1 MQKILIVED
10 DSDIQELLENHL
22 IGAGYSVVSA
32 SDGVE
37 ALSHFSQHAID
48 LVLLDIMLPKIDGY
62 GVCELIRKQSQV
74 PIVMLTALAVSY
86 THLTLPTIC
95 SV

>member
-37 ALSHFSQHAID
+37 ALSHFSQ
-48 LVLLDIMLPKIDGY
+48 
-62 GVCELIRKQSQV
+62 
-74 PIVMLTALAVSY
+74 LAVN
-86 THLTLPTIC
+86 LVIFDIL
-95 SV
+95 

>member
-37 ALSHFSQHAID
+37 ALSHFTTRNRPCAIRYH
-48 LVLLDIMLPKIDGY
+48 VT
-62 GVCELIRKQSQV
+62 QN
-74 PIVMLTALAVSY
+74 
-86 THLTLPTIC
+86 
-95 SV
+95 

>member
-32 SDGVE
+32 SDGAA
-37 ALSHFSQHAID
+37 ALFCDTQVGS
-48 LVLLDIMLPKIDGY
+48 MLP
-62 GVCELIRKQSQV
+62 V
-74 PIVMLTALAVSY
+74 
-86 THLTLPTIC
+86 
-95 SV
+95 

>member
-32 SDGVE
+32 NDGVE
-37 ALSHFSQHAID
+37 ALSHFSQQAINMKKCVNFSCFCD
-48 LVLLDIMLPKIDGY
+48 KNIVL
-62 GVCELIRKQSQV
+62 
-74 PIVMLTALAVSY
+74 
-86 THLTLPTIC
+86 
-95 SV
+95 

>member
-37 ALSHFSQHAID
+37 ARLS
-48 LVLLDIMLPKIDGY
+48 K
-62 GVCELIRKQSQV
+62 
-74 PIVMLTALAVSY
+74 LTPQFFRILF
-86 THLTLPTIC
+86 I
-95 SV
+95 